1 MKTFVVLLGLLPAAA
16 FAGTIVDVQ
25 TGVHA
30 PGAVVEVDA
39 AVVTGVVADGLYI
52 SEDPVTAGSGIFVH
66 TAAAPAAVIGD
77 LAHVK
82 GVVQET
88 GGRTVLDVPADPTGY
103 LQIPGTH
110 LGEIFPLSLTMAEIA
125 LHADL
130 HDGGYVQ
137 VDEGMS
143 FTAPDAG
150 GVWTA
155 TSFEDLGRSLE
166 LGGLGFDP
174 GEIAAGDCATC
185 VRGVLAV
192 VDGTP
197 RLLVHE
203 AGVCRIEC
211 TVGAETRTFGELK
224 AGYR

>member
-1 MKTFVVLLGLLPAAA
+1 MKVCFVLLGLLPAAA

-30 PGAVVEVDA
+30 PGAVVEVSA

-52 SEDPVTAGSGIFVH
+52 SEDPVIAGSGIFVH

-103 LQIPGTH
+103 LQIPGSH
-110 LGEIFPLSLTMAEIA
+110 QGEIFPLSVTMAEIA
-125 LHADL
+125 LTGGL
-130 HDGGYVQ
+130 LDGGYLQ

-143 FTAPDAG
+143 FSSPDAE

-155 TSFEDLGRSLE
+155 QSFEDLGRSLE
-166 LGGLGFDP
+166 LAGLGFDA
-174 GEIAAGDCATC
+174 GGIAAGDCATC

-203 AGVCRIEC
+203 GGVCWIEC
-211 TVGAETRTFGELK
+211 TVAEETRTFGELK